1 MIKYKYENS
10 KEGSIMIKYMQN
22 FERWLKEPKLGEK
35 LKLELLEL
43 KSQGETAFPE
53 IEDRFYRDLEFG
65 TGGLRG
71 ILGAGTN
78 RMNIHT
84 VAKTVQGLANYVTDN
99 YEERLKKG
107 NNKKPSIA
115 ISYDSRINS
124 ELFAK
129 TAAKVL
135 MVNSIDVYLYKE
147 LMPTPALSFATRYYH
162 CDGGIMITASHNP
175 SKYNGV
181 KVYNKDGCQETLEAA
196 KIIMEK
202 IESLDPFN
210 DIKIDSSTV
219 LNHGKLTYIPEE
231 AISAYIDAV
240 HKELIPVDCELDK
253 LNVVYTP
260 LNGTGNKP
268 VRRILKK
275 IGIKSINVVKEQ
287 ENPDGYFTTCPYP
300 NPEKEEALTL
310 AKALFRELYDH
321 AESDSERPDVLLATD
336 PDSDRIGVA
345 CLYNDEIKTLTG
357 NEVGILLFDF
367 ICNHRKLPEHP
378 VAVRTI
384 VSTKMIDS
392 IAKNYGVEIITTLTG
407 FKFIGEQIGYL
418 EEKGESERYI
428 FGFEESVGYLTGA
441 YVRDKDA
448 VNAAMLICQM
458 VGFYKKQGITMFEKL
473 EDLYKQYGYWKND
486 LIEFAFEGAK
496 GMQIMSGIMNHFRTK
511 YYQDFAGKKITEI
524 VDYKKKTRR
533 IIKGNSCNCSM
544 VSGTRPTNLPSSDVL
559 EFILEG
565 GSCFALRP
573 SGTEPKFKIYIG
585 SKANNRKESAEILEQ
600 LSEEL
605 AIIIKDIT
613 K

>member
-1 MIKYKYENS
+1 MIKYIQS
-10 KEGSIMIKYMQN
+10 
-22 FERWLKEPKLGEK
+22 FETWLKEPKLEGK
-35 LKLELLEL
+35 LKQELLEL
-43 KSQGETAFPE
+43 KLQGETAFPE

-84 VAKTVQGLANYVTDN
+84 VAKAVQGLANYVTDN
-99 YEERLKKG
+99 YEERQKKG

-129 TAAKVL
+129 TTAKVL
-135 MVNSIDVYLYKE
+135 MANSIDVYLYKE
-147 LMPTPALSFATRYYH
+147 LMPAPALSFATRYYH

-175 SKYNGV
+175 SKYNGL

-210 DIKIDSSTV
+210 DIKTDASV
-219 LNHGKLTYIPEE
+219 VVNHGELTYIPEE
-231 AISAYIDAV
+231 VISAYIDAV
-240 HKELIPVDCELDK
+240 YKELIPVDCELEK
-253 LNVVYTP
+253 LNVVFTP
-260 LNGTGNKP
+260 LNGAGNKP

-275 IGIKSINVVKEQ
+275 IGIKNINIVKEQ

-310 AKALFRELYDH
+310 AKALYRELYEK
-321 AESDSERPDVLLATD
+321 AGNEAGRPDVLLATD
-336 PDSDRIGVA
+336 PDSDRIGIA
-345 CLYNDEIKTLTG
+345 CHNKGEIKTLTG

-367 ICNHRKLPEHP
+367 ICSHKRLPKNP

-392 IAKNYGVEIITTLTG
+392 IAKNFGVEIIITLTG
-407 FKFIGEQIGYL
+407 FKFIGEQIGFL
-418 EEKGESERYI
+418 EEKGESARYI
-428 FGFEESVGYLTGA
+428 FGFEESVGYLSGA

-458 VGFYKKQGITMFEKL
+458 VGFYKKHGITMFDRL
-473 EDLYKQYGYWKND
+473 EDLYNQYGYWKND
-486 LIEFAFEGAK
+486 LLEFAFEGPK

-511 YYQDFAGKKITEI
+511 YYQEFAGRKIVEI
-524 VDYKKKTRR
+524 VDYKKQTRR
-533 IIKGNSCNCSM
+533 TVKGDSSNCSM

-565 GSCFALRP
+565 GNCFALRP
-573 SGTEPKFKIYIG
+573 SGTEPKFKIYI
-585 SKANNRKESAEILEQ
+585 SAKADNRNESEKILK
-600 LSEEL
+600 LMSEEL
-605 AIIIKDIT
+605 EILIKKIT
-613 K
+613 E

>member
-1 MIKYKYENS
+1 MT
-10 KEGSIMIKYMQN
+10 KYMQS
-22 FERWLKEPKLGEK
+22 FERWIKEPKLEEK

-43 KSQGETAFPE
+43 KSQGEAAFSE
-53 IEDRFYRDLEFG
+53 IEDRFYTDLEFG

-71 ILGAGTN
+71 RLGAGTN

-84 VAKTVQGLANYVTDN
+84 VAKAVQGLANYVTDN

-107 NNKKPSIA
+107 NDKKPSIA

-135 MVNSIDVYLYKE
+135 MANSIDVYLYKE
-147 LMPTPALSFATRYYH
+147 LMPTPTLSFATRYYH

-175 SKYNGV
+175 SKYNGL

-219 LNHGKLTYIPEE
+219 LNHGELTYIPEE

-240 HKELIPVDCELDK
+240 HKELLTVDCELDK

-275 IGIKSINVVKEQ
+275 IGIKNINVVKEQ

-310 AKALFRELYDH
+310 AKALFRELYDNAASD
-321 AESDSERPDVLLATD
+321 AEKPDVMLATD

-345 CLYNDEIKTLTG
+345 CLYNGEIKTLTG

-367 ICNHRKLPEHP
+367 ICNHRKLPENP

-384 VSTKMIDS
+384 VSTKMVDS
-392 IAKNYGVEIITTLTG
+392 IAENFGVEIITTLTG

-418 EEKGESERYI
+418 EEKGESGRYI

-458 VGFYKKQGITMFEKL
+458 VGFYKKHGITMFERLK
-473 EDLYKQYGYWKND
+473 DLYNQYGYWKND
-486 LIEFAFEGAK
+486 LIEFAFEGPK
-496 GMQIMSGIMNHFRTK
+496 GMQIMSGIMNHFRTE

-524 VDYKKKTRR
+524 VDYKKQTRR
-533 IIKGNSCNCSM
+533 TIKGDSCNCSM

-559 EFILEG
+559 EFILDG

-573 SGTEPKFKIYIG
+573 SGTEPKFKIYMG
-585 SKANNRKESAEILEQ
+585 SKANDAKKAAEILEK

-605 AIIIKDIT
+605 KNIIKDIT

>member
-1 MIKYKYENS
+1 M
-10 KEGSIMIKYMQN
+10 MKYMQS
-22 FERWLKEPKLGEK
+22 FERWLKEPKLEEK

-43 KSQGETAFPE
+43 KHQGEEAFSE

-84 VAKTVQGLANYVTDN
+84 VAKAVQGIANYVNNN
-99 YEERLKKG
+99 YKERQKNG
-107 NNKKPSIA
+107 NGKKPSMA

-124 ELFAK
+124 EIFAK
-129 TAAKVL
+129 MAAKVF
-135 MVNSIDVYLYKE
+135 MSNSIDVYLYKE

-175 SKYNGV
+175 SKYNGL

-196 KIIMEK
+196 KIIMEE
-202 IESLDPFN
+202 IEALDPFN
-210 DIKIDSSTV
+210 DIKSDTSLV
-219 LNHGKLTYIPEE
+219 PNHGELTYIPEE
-231 AISAYIDAV
+231 AIGAYMEAV
-240 HKELIPVDCELDK
+240 YKELVPVDCNLEK
-253 LNVVYTP
+253 LNVVFTP
-260 LNGTGNKP
+260 LNGAGNKS

-275 IGIKSINVVKEQ
+275 IGIKNINIVKEQ

-300 NPEKEEALTL
+300 NPEKEEALIL
-310 AKALFRELYDH
+310 AKALFRELFEK
-321 AESDSERPDVLLATD
+321 AENEAERPDVLLATD

-345 CLYNDEIKTLTG
+345 CYNQGEIKTLTG

-367 ICNHRKLPEHP
+367 ICKHKKLPKNP
-378 VAVRTI
+378 VAIRTI

-392 IAKNYGVEIITTLTG
+392 IAKHYGVEIIKTLTG
-407 FKFIGEQIGYL
+407 FKFIGEQIGFL
-418 EEKGESERYI
+418 EEKGETARYI
-428 FGFEESVGYLTGA
+428 FGFEESVGYLSGA

-448 VNAAMLICQM
+448 INAAMLISQM
-458 VGFYKKQGITMFEKL
+458 VGYYKKHGMTLFERL
-473 EDLYKQYGYWKND
+473 EELYGEYGYWKND
-486 LIEFAFEGAK
+486 LIEFAFEGPK

-511 YYQDFAGKKITEI
+511 HYQDFAGKIITEI
-524 VDYKKKTRR
+524 VDYKKQTRR
-533 IIKGNSCNCSM
+533 TIKGDSCNCSM
-544 VSGTRPTNLPSSDVL
+544 VCGTRPTNLPSSDVL

-573 SGTEPKFKIYIG
+573 SGTEPKFKIYMG
-585 SKANNRKESAEILEQ
+585 VQANNGNDCEEVLKKLI
-600 LSEEL
+600 EEL
-605 AIIIKDIT
+605 ESIIKDIT